1 MLDAHFGV
9 EQLGR
14 SASGGFINFNGTAG
28 VWRRA
33 CIEDAGGWHADTLT
47 EDLDLSFRAQA
58 KHWKFQFLR
67 HVVSPAELPTS
78 YGAFRNQQF
87 RWSKG
92 AAECFRKNIHML
104 WKSPVS
110 FHAKIIGTFH
120 LLNSSVYILVLL
132 LTTLAPLVFFLS
144 ESGHLKG
151 FEWLPILGTSINL
164 MLLIVFL
171 GGKLICAGFKW
182 KTVLWFIP
190 SLFFFFSMS
199 IGIALHM
206 VMGVL
211 EDYRGKKTPF
221 IRTPKF
227 GSNLAEKQLFQKSYK
242 QNARYN
248 LKVFEVIFFIY
259 GLFWFYMG
267 ISNLNPFVLVY
278 SLILI
283 TGYSLALFGD
293 LPIKSSRTELRTSIS
308 N

>member
-211 EDYRGKKTPF
+211 EGYRGKKHPL
-221 IRTPKF
+221 
-227 GSNLAEKQLFQKSYK
+227 SEHQNLVQIWL
-242 QNARYN
+242 
-248 LKVFEVIFFIY
+248 
-259 GLFWFYMG
+259 
-267 ISNLNPFVLVY
+267 
-278 SLILI
+278 
-283 TGYSLALFGD
+283 
-293 LPIKSSRTELRTSIS
+293 KSSCYRKAIS
-308 N
+308 KMLATT